1 MVFALAIPVA
11 IRIARDTRGRR
22 LSAHALP
29 MMGAL
34 AALGVGEWASALL
47 VLLLVRLASMVERD
61 TMRRGRSAL
70 LELDALRPAIAR
82 VAHGAHEHVVPA
94 DRVPLGATVIVRPG
108 DRVPVDGVVTAGEAR
123 LTQSAITGTDDLVH
137 VQAGD
142 EVFAASLAHGGALH
156 VRATRVGGETT
167 FGRIVEGVILAES
180 HRPRIAATVDRFA
193 AWYTPLII
201 AVALVSWA
209 ATRSVVAGAS
219 VLVIACSCSL
229 VITVP
234 VAMVMSIATAARS
247 GLLVKSGRALELLAR
262 SDVLLVDKTGTVT
275 FGEPA
280 IDEIVAFDGTTEHDL
295 IRLAAAAERN
305 AEHPLARAVCRL
317 AESRAIAATP
327 TTRFAAF
334 PGRGVEADV
343 EGETLRVGN
352 EHWVASGRASD
363 AAGADCTGALL
374 DHRPT
379 IAEWHARGMS
389 AIVVRRGNRLIGL
402 LGAADR
408 LRPAVEDALDDV
420 RRLGVATIELITGDH
435 PAAAERLARRLRV
448 ACRGGLLPDEKLAI
462 VRDYQARGQVVTMVG
477 DGVNDAPALAQADV
491 GIAMGTTGTA
501 VASDAADI
509 VLLRDDWVLVPD
521 AIGIARRTMR
531 VVRMNLA
538 GSALYNVLAVSLAAC
553 GFVQPVL
560 AAAAHSA
567 PDLGVLGN
575 SARLMRP
582 RRRRTSTPPG
592 VAGADRGANMDG

>member
-1 MVFALAIPVA
+1 MIPPASPGQPGGEPWDVSIAVEDVDCPDCAARLERAVRELPEVRAAEVLMGAGQLRVRQRSPGDISGAVRAAVEHAGFHVSSNVEPAVAPPALHSRGLNIGPAAAVAAIAGIVLIGESLGVTRDVERTVPRAVGAAMVFALAIPVA

-305 AEHPLARAVCRL
+305 AEHPL
-317 AESRAIAATP
+317 
-327 TTRFAAF
+327 
-334 PGRGVEADV
+334 
-343 EGETLRVGN
+343 
-352 EHWVASGRASD
+352 
-363 AAGADCTGALL
+363 
-374 DHRPT
+374 
-379 IAEWHARGMS
+379 
-389 AIVVRRGNRLIGL
+389 
-402 LGAADR
+402 
-408 LRPAVEDALDDV
+408 
-420 RRLGVATIELITGDH
+420 
-435 PAAAERLARRLRV
+435 
-448 ACRGGLLPDEKLAI
+448 
-462 VRDYQARGQVVTMVG
+462 
-477 DGVNDAPALAQADV
+477 
-491 GIAMGTTGTA
+491 
-501 VASDAADI
+501 
-509 VLLRDDWVLVPD
+509 
-521 AIGIARRTMR
+521 
-531 VVRMNLA
+531 
-538 GSALYNVLAVSLAAC
+538 
-553 GFVQPVL
+553 
-560 AAAAHSA
+560 
-567 PDLGVLGN
+567 
-575 SARLMRP
+575 
-582 RRRRTSTPPG
+582 
-592 VAGADRGANMDG
+592 